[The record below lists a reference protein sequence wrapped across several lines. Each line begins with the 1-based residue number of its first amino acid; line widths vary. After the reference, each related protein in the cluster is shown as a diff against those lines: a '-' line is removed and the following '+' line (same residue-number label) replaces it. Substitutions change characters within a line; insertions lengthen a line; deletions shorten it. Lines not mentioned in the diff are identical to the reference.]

1 MLRKKIITNYSSTKN
16 SNKRLKYGIA
26 TSLYGII
33 TNLILFVSKLIVGFI
48 SGSVAIISDAIN
60 NLSDG
65 ISSFVTLFGFKLSSK
80 PADEEHPFGH
90 ARYEYI
96 SAFLVALII
105 CVLGVVSCISSF
117 NKILNPSTT
126 SVTWVVIL
134 ILGISVCIKFSQF
147 IFFNKCAKAIDS
159 DSMKATATD
168 ARDDTIATAGTLVA
182 MIFILIFNI
191 NIDAYVGLVLSIIV
205 IVSGFKILLDTIN
218 PLIGEKPDKQLVDK
232 IRKKLSSYDGVLG
245 FHELIIHSYGKNKY
259 YVSVHIEVSA
269 DVDPL
274 ITHDMIDDIEEDF
287 QHNLGIHIVIHSD
300 AIQNNNKLVAEL
312 KTKVQEILTAL
323 NPELVIHDFRLAKG
337 QNNTEIMFDCIVP
350 YTLQITKQQ
359 IIKHLKDNLDDSKTK
374 YKFSIDIDRD
384 YI

>member
-134 ILGISVCIKFSQF
+134 ILSISVCIKFSQF

-205 IVSGFKILLDTIN
+205 VISGFKILLDTIN

-232 IRKKLSSYDGVLG
+232 IKKKLSSYDGVLG

-269 DVDPL
+269 DVNPL

-337 QNNTEIMFDCIVP
+337 QNNTEIMFDCSVP